1 MADILDKFTKAELRR
16 ILRGDLKNQYGD
28 EYDAHI
34 KMLDNQKKGIQSL
47 TKKMV
52 LSLMNTRVFVSK
64 SADDYLGVKNLT
76 KAQNLVALLAE
87 LSRSWW

>member
-34 KMLDNQKKGIQSL
+34 KMLDNQKKG
-47 TKKMV
+47 
-52 LSLMNTRVFVSK
+52 SK
-64 SADDYLGVKNLT
+64 FSI
-76 KAQNLVALLAE
+76 
-87 LSRSWW
+87 

>member
-34 KMLDNQKKGIQSL
+34 KMLDNQKKAFKIFLLLKSAMVALFLMVVVVSL
-47 TKKMV
+47 
-52 LSLMNTRVFVSK
+52 RVFRDVI
-64 SADDYLGVKNLT
+64 
-76 KAQNLVALLAE
+76 
-87 LSRSWW
+87 